1 MAEPDGQLAASDIT
15 TTVTKIETGERLPA
29 DRFEIPAGF
38 KVKTQ
43 K

>member
-1 MAEPDGQLAASDIT
+1 MMAKLAASDIR
-15 TTVTKIETGERLPA
+15 TTVTKIVVGELPA
-29 DRFEIPAGF
+29 ESFDIPAGF